1 MYLESKTLEIKG
13 DLGWVQSIMKTDI
26 FGNNKKILD
35 LGGVRCTLEGYE
47 VTVEPSTY
55 GFGRRC
61 PTKRTVS
68 VKLREVVLVK
78 SAEVVAAEEAV
89 RKAQESL
96 KAAEEVLDKVKKE
109 N

>member
-1 MYLESKTLEIKG
+1 MYLESKTMEIKG
-13 DLGWVQSIMKTDI
+13 DLDWVQSLLKVGVPT
-26 FGNNKKILD
+26 NEKIHNLA
-35 LGGVRCTLEGYE
+35 GVLCALEGCE
-47 VTVEPSTY
+47 VTTEQGAY
-55 GFGRRC
+55 DFGRSN

-89 RKAQESL
+89 RRAQESL